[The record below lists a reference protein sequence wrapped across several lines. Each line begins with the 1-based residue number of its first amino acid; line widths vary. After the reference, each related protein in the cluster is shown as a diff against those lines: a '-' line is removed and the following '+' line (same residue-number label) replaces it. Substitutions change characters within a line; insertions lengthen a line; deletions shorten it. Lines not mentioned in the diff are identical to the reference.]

1 MNNWQW
7 EARCRTS
14 LLIFSAVSECETIL
28 SGHCV
33 MWPGILYSYK
43 MLTESERTQPFT
55 PHIGFKNPFIH
66 SCLSLNQ
73 QLSLHMVWFTLRTVY
88 HRLEFNSSYIIITL
102 KNCLELWYLL
112 THHPPG
118 ILASSEMSLLVFH
131 SAWHHISDDSNLYWT
146 LILKW
151 HGWQLEKIL
160 YYVYSVW
167 EYKGC
172 QKVILPLKIINLTV
186 SQQCMWAVTIKQL
199 HYL

>member
-7 EARCRTS
+7 EARGRTS
-14 LLIFSAVSECETIL
+14 IPIFSAASEYETIL

-43 MLTESERTQPFT
+43 MWNESERTQSFIPL
-55 PHIGFKNPFIH
+55 IGYTNLFMH
-66 SCLSLNQ
+66 SCLSSNQ
-73 QLSLHMVWFTLRTVY
+73 QLSLVRFDLHCLQYLY
-88 HRLEFNSSYIIITL
+88 HRHEFNSSYIIISL
-102 KNCLELWYLL
+102 KNCLELL
-112 THHPPG
+112 THHPPL
-118 ILASSEMSLLVFH
+118 ILASSKMLLLVFH

-167 EYKGC
+167 EYKRC
-172 QKVILPLKIINLTV
+172 WKAILSLQIISITV
-186 SQQCMWAVTIKQL
+186 LQQCMRTVTVKQFHFL
-199 HYL
+199 